1 VRLASLSP
9 SPLVV
14 AHDNSEQGMLGND
27 KIKEVIKARTW
38 RMMQKTLFSPRAA
51 RRLKPIKAND
61 DAIRLR
67 SPDDMLDD
75 NSMPS
80 LQADFDSPLSHEE
93 LYNSFYTEQYSSHG
107 DTDILENNNL
117 DFDVL
122 ISAGGPED
130 LEDGDEDFLRHE
142 FEYMEQEDEEAFSY
156 QKDTNTLGHNA
167 LQPIIPWRVYANNES
182 TGILSNSWAVDH
194 PTINDNENENVNP
207 RADGVGFTNQ
217 QGTHSSLR
225 QSPPS
230 GTCSTTPNDD
240 PTFAY
245 ESVLGSQRS
254 NDDEDNLFHSE
265 CIMELEES
273 HFSLSNGGIRGE
285 YYKSDDID
293 DEMIDV

>member
-1 VRLASLSP
+1 MRLASLSP

-51 RRLKPIKAND
+51 RRLKPIKANN

-67 SPDDMLDD
+67 SPDEMLDD
-75 NSMPS
+75 NAMPS
-80 LQADFDSPLSHEE
+80 LQADFDSSLRHEE
-93 LYNSFYTEQYSSHG
+93 LYDPFRTEQHSSHG
-107 DTDILENNNL
+107 DAEILENDDL

-122 ISAGGPED
+122 ISAGGSED
-130 LEDGDEDFLRHE
+130 LENGEEDFLRHE
-142 FEYMEQEDEEAFSY
+142 FEYMEQEDEEFFPY
-156 QKDTNTLGHNA
+156 QKDTNTLDHNA
-167 LQPIIPWRVYANNES
+167 LQASVPWRVEANNES
-182 TGILSNSWAVDH
+182 TGFFPNSQAVDH
-194 PTINDNENENVNP
+194 PTINDDEDINP

-217 QGTHSSLR
+217 QGYRFSLR
-225 QSPPS
+225 HSLPS
-230 GTCSTTPNDD
+230 GTCSTTRNDN
-240 PTFAY
+240 PIFAY

-254 NDDEDNLFHSE
+254 NDDEDNLIHSE

>member
-1 VRLASLSP
+1 MRLASLSP

-14 AHDNSEQGMLGND
+14 AHDNAEQGTLGND
-27 KIKEVIKARTW
+27 KIREVIKARIW
-38 RMMQKTLFSPRAA
+38 RMMQKTLFSPGAA

-93 LYNSFYTEQYSSHG
+93 LYNSFYTEQCSSHG
-107 DTDILENNNL
+107 DTAILENNDL

-130 LEDGDEDFLRHE
+130 LEDGEEDFLRHE

-167 LQPIIPWRVYANNES
+167 LQPIIPWQVYANNES

-194 PTINDNENENVNP
+194 PFINDEENVHP
-207 RADGVGFTNQ
+207 RADGVGFTKQ
-217 QGTHSSLR
+217 QGIRSPLR
-225 QSPPS
+225 HSPPS
-230 GTCSTTPNDD
+230 GTCSTTPTDD

-245 ESVLGSQRS
+245 ESVLGSHRS
-254 NDDEDNLFHSE
+254 IDDEDNLFHSE
-265 CIMELEES
+265 CIMELEEI
-273 HFSLSNGGIRGE
+273 HFSHSNGGTGE
-285 YYKSDDID
+285 QEYKSDEIDD